1 MSRFDPRGRANRALL
16 VGVSEYD
23 HTAPDPQ
30 GVSGQL
36 PAVRHNRKVMEDAL
50 HRGGVFRAGEIRVLA
65 SPAPDDFTG
74 ELRRAVRETDGVLL
88 LYFAGHAV
96 VTDTSVHKLHLQ
108 MRTARMVAGEE
119 LPGAVSFAGV
129 LGELCAPE
137 SRPERVLVVLDCCYA
152 GNAAEIWHRFEAPQ
166 ERKERVLLLMSVQPN
181 RYILGGDADGPTPF
195 THEVARF
202 LDEGGQVWLS
212 TLYPALKRRMAAA
225 GYRAED
231 DDLQKPQALAP
242 PWNPDADVLLAAGPP
257 PALPVPDPGPGTD
270 RPPGPSPVPDAG
282 PGPGRSPGPS
292 PGPGP
297 GPGPNPGP
305 GPDPRGSR
313 LVRAARALAG
323 RLGSGAL
330 TLLLALLAT
339 GAGGYGLYSLIAG
352 SEPCGPAL
360 ELRLLVDPDLEPG
373 INAVRDAFLASGANR
388 TGEGC
393 RRSGITVYS
402 AAAADV
408 VTALGERTDAWQKP
422 REDVN
427 PQRDIGPQPDVWIP
441 ATRATAQRAVVSAAR
456 QDRVFAE
463 LEPDTEPFAYSPV
476 VLAVPDGLG
485 RGVERTGRS
494 LTDLVGAL
502 EKADPAA
509 ELHRPDPDVTD
520 AALLATV
527 GLYGEDTP
535 ARDAERLLTRAGR
548 PQPSAVRLLC
558 TLPDTDAVDNRGAAL
573 VPEFLLGSGVG
584 CDSATRVART
594 AAYPADVPP
603 LEPTFVRVRW
613 EDGDRD
619 ADARDDAVRRF
630 RAWLTGP
637 EGRAVLG
644 EQGFRS
650 PSGAHALLAGGRV
663 PDGFTASVRPVQPVE
678 AAAMDLTLE
687 RYRRAHGDGRVL
699 YLLDSSGSMARVW
712 KGTSGGPGILR
723 QTLPG
728 LGGEDEYGVWAVHGT
743 GRSTHTQVLRFGPHA
758 RTEAED
764 KLAGA
769 RWRDAEADPA
779 AALKDALEFMR
790 ERGRGDD
797 RPQLIV
803 YLSDGEDDERLSGK
817 ALAEVEKQAGTAG
830 VPVVMASLN
839 SWGCDRDRPARRIA
853 DAARGSCLDTGDDLV
868 ALLHDEVSRIGSGEE

>member
-36 PAVRHNRKVMEDAL
+36 PAVRHNRKVLEDAL

-137 SRPERVLVVLDCCYA
+137 SRPERVLVILDCCYA
-152 GNAAEIWHRFEAPQ
+152 GNAAAIWHRFEAPQ

-195 THEVARF
+195 THEVARV
-202 LDEGGQVWLS
+202 LHEGGEVWLS

-225 GYRAED
+225 GHRAED

-242 PWNPDADVLLAAGPP
+242 PWNPDADVLLAAGPAPTAPAPDTPHPGAP
-257 PALPVPDPGPGTD
+257 PRPV
-270 RPPGPSPVPDAG
+270 
-282 PGPGRSPGPS
+282 
-292 PGPGP
+292 
-297 GPGPNPGP
+297 P
-305 GPDPRGSR
+305 GPDPGRDGPSRESR
-313 LVRAARALAG
+313 LARAARALAG
-323 RLGSGAL
+323 RLGPTAL
-330 TLLLALLAT
+330 TLLLALAAT
-339 GAGGYGLYSLIAG
+339 GAGGYGLYSLIG
-352 SEPCGPAL
+352 VTEPCAPAL
-360 ELRLLVDPDLEPG
+360 ELRVLVDPDLEPA
-373 INAVRDAFLASGANR
+373 INTARDGFLASGANR
-388 TGEGC
+388 TGDGC

-422 REDVN
+422 RDDVN

-463 LEPDTEPFAYSPV
+463 LQPDTEPFAHSPV

-485 RGVERTGRS
+485 AGVERTGQS
-494 LTDLVGAL
+494 LTGLVDAL

-509 ELHRPDPDVTD
+509 EVHRPDPDFTD

-527 GLYGEDTP
+527 GLYGEDSP
-535 ARDAERLLTRAGR
+535 ARDAERLLTRTGR
-548 PQPSAVRLLC
+548 PEPSAVRLLC
-558 TLPDTDAVDNRGAAL
+558 TLPDADAVDNRGAAL
-573 VPEFLLGSGVG
+573 VPEFLLKSGTG

-594 AAYPADVPP
+594 AAYPADVAP

-619 ADARDDAVRRF
+619 ADARDDAVHRF
-630 RAWLTGP
+630 RTWLTGP
-637 EGRAVLG
+637 EGRAELG

-650 PSGAHALLAGGRV
+650 PSGAHALLDPGRV
-663 PDGFTASVRPVQPVE
+663 PDGFTASVRRLRSV
-678 AAAMDLTLE
+678 AATAMDRTLE
-687 RYRRAHGDGRVL
+687 RYRDAHGPGRVL

-743 GRSTHTQVLRFGPHA
+743 GRTTHTPLLGFGPHA

-764 KLAGA
+764 ELDGA

-790 ERGRGDD
+790 ERGGGDD
-797 RPQLIV
+797 RPQLVV
-803 YLSDGEDDERLSGK
+803 YLSDGEDDNRLTGK
-817 ALAEVEKQAGTAG
+817 ALAEVERQAGTAG

-868 ALLHDEVSRIGSGEE
+868 AVLHDEVSRIGSGEE